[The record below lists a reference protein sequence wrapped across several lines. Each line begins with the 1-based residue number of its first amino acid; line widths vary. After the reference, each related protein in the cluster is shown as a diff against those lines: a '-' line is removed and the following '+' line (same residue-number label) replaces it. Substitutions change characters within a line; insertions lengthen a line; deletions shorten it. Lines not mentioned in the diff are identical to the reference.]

1 MARLTRAQQQERT
14 RAEVLVAA
22 RQEFAEHGYGDAKI
36 DRIADRAE
44 LTRGAVYSN
53 FTGKRALYLA
63 VLADAAEQARD
74 HAEPPLESPESPGAA
89 LGAFARVWL
98 ERLPFAGD
106 TPGNGH
112 LQLRSLSGVL
122 DTEPARATLA
132 ELVRLEALLLA
143 PALEPHTPL
152 RTRTVRLAELTLTL
166 LHGAAGLAENAP
178 GTGDPFDLARAAEH
192 LAGIGPI
199 DDSPPPHLPFVA
211 PARPAQDEWAAPQ
224 GLRDEVTGRQIG
236 LDEDGVVV
244 VLGVRR
250 LSAAEEALRS
260 ARPYGDEVTLV
271 VVTSDPA
278 ELGRLARL
286 RITDLV
292 GCLRRVFAPAELPR
306 LRIVFD
312 DTGRVPAAIGREAAD
327 DWTELAIR
335 VRDGLIVAR
344 AEGRGAGHAVADH
357 GRVHA
362 DGRGADHTAADHS
375 SHGGGAQPDA
385 DADPDPSTD
394 PRADATRPQ
403 RERPASGDSPRR

>member
-22 RQEFAEHGYGDAKI
+22 RQEFAEYGYADAKV

-63 VLADAAEQARD
+63 VLADAAEETLRR
-74 HAEPPLESPESPGAA
+74 AEPPLESPGSAGAA

-106 TPGNGH
+106 TPGSGH
-112 LQLRSLSGVL
+112 LQLRSLTGVL
-122 DTEPARATLA
+122 DAGPAGAALA

-143 PALEPHTPL
+143 LSLEPRTGL
-152 RTRTVRLAELTLTL
+152 RTRPVRLAELTLTL
-166 LHGAAGLAENAP
+166 LHGAAALAESAP

-192 LAGIGPI
+192 LAALDPVE
-199 DDSPPPHLPFVA
+199 DAPPPHLPFVA
-211 PARPAQDEWAAPQ
+211 PARPVREEWAAPR
-224 GLRDEVTGRQIG
+224 GLRDEVTGRQAA

-244 VLGVRR
+244 VLGVAR

-260 ARPYGDEVTLV
+260 ARPHDAVTLV

-306 LRIVFD
+306 LRIVLD
-312 DTGRVPAAIGREAAD
+312 DTGTVAEAVGGLPAADRTEA
-327 DWTELAIR
+327 AIR

-344 AEGRGAGHAVADH
+344 ADGRGAGHA
-357 GRVHA
+357 
-362 DGRGADHTAADHS
+362 AADHS
-375 SHGGGAQPDA
+375 PDGA
-385 DADPDPSTD
+385 DARPDNQSPPPLGT
-394 PRADATRPQ
+394 PRGTAP
-403 RERPASGDSPRR
+403 GPR